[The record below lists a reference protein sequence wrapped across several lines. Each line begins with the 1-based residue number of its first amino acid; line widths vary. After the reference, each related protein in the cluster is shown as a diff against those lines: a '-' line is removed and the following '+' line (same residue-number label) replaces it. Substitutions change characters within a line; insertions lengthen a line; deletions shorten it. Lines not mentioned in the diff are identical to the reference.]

1 MPKHLLIAAALTLG
15 GLTPLCA
22 QDGLHQVISRGE
34 AAGTYQAFP
43 DACRTKEGDIIC
55 VFYAGYGHVSTPN
68 TDWPKGGRVAMVRSS
83 DEGRTWTEPE
93 VLFDSDQ
100 DDRDPHIAQMSD
112 GRLICTYFTLVPGAE
127 GTRLESRMV
136 SSADGGRTW
145 GPESQ
150 LVAADWAVSA
160 PVREMPD
167 GTYVLG
173 VYWERHGA
181 AWGGVVRSTD
191 RGATWSEP
199 IAIGKDQ
206 GAYLDAET
214 DVILL
219 NDGTLLAALRSS
231 KTVLHV
237 ATSPDL
243 GRTWS
248 PVYATSFPGHC
259 PHLNRLST
267 GQILMAIRMPATAL
281 WVSADDARTWQGP
294 HEIDSV
300 GGAYPATVELND
312 GSVLAVY
319 YEEGEGSAI
328 RAKRFRLKPEGGLEF
343 LPPR

>member
-1 MPKHLLIAAALTLG
+1 
-15 GLTPLCA
+15 
-22 QDGLHQVISRGE
+22 
-34 AAGTYQAFP
+34 
-43 DACRTKEGDIIC
+43 
-55 VFYAGYGHVSTPN
+55 
-68 TDWPKGGRVAMVRSS
+68 
-83 DEGRTWTEPE
+83 
-93 VLFDSDQ
+93 
-100 DDRDPHIAQMSD
+100 
-112 GRLICTYFTLVPGAE
+112 
-127 GTRLESRMV
+127 
-136 SSADGGRTW
+136 